1 MITSHFVRAAVTR
14 VCLALCLVAGTSIAG
29 AQDKPAAAKPESTAK
44 PDGAAKVFQAGAATA
59 NITPE
64 IGLPIV
70 GGFSPTPSTHI
81 HDELHARCFV
91 VDDGERR
98 VALVVCDLLGAHR
111 SVSDEAR
118 RLITAKTGIPKEN
131 VLISCTHTHSASS
144 ALGDRTKIVDQKPDD
159 YQLFV
164 AKRIADG
171 VVRAVNTLRPAELA
185 YGTVAAPEHVFNRR
199 WFMRPGTMPE
209 NPFGTSDLVKMN
221 PGSGPNLVEPA
232 GPVDPTVHFLALREP
247 DGKSIG
253 LIATYSLHYV
263 GDVGPNHISADYF
276 GYFAERMKRL
286 LTPEPQDPP
295 FVAAMANGTS
305 GDINNNNLV
314 KPQPARP
321 RYGRME
327 YVAHD
332 VAAKVHGE
340 LAKVKYR
347 RDVTVDARYREPMIA
362 SRVVTPELM
371 EWANKKVA
379 EPAQELKDARGRP
392 RADLSRIYAERTL
405 RLAQAPKEL
414 ALPVQVLRIGDVCIG
429 TLPCETFVEIGM
441 EFKERSPIKQAFMIS
456 LNHGY
461 YGYLPT
467 PRQHELGGYET
478 WPGTNR
484 LEKEA
489 SVKFLNQL
497 VEMAA
502 ELNSPPAP
510 PQKPADTS
518 AKPSAAAKN

>member
-1 MITSHFVRAAVTR
+1 MNLTRSLRKMFARCVVVTAAL
-14 VCLALCLVAGTSIAG
+14 LAASSIHA
-29 AQDKPAAAKPESTAK
+29 ADKPEAPKP
-44 PDGAAKVFQAGAATA
+44 GLQAGAATA
-59 NITPE
+59 NITPQ

-70 GGFSPTPSTHI
+70 GGFTPSPSKHI

-98 VALVVCDLLGAHR
+98 VALVVCDLLGMHR
-111 SVSDEAR
+111 SLSDEAR
-118 RLITAKTGIPKEN
+118 RLITEKTGIPKEN
-131 VLISCTHTHSASS
+131 VMISCTHTHSASS

-171 VVRAVNTLRPAELA
+171 VWRAVNTLRPAEIA
-185 YGTVAAPEHVFNRR
+185 YGTVDVPEHVHNRR

-232 GPVDPTVHFLALREP
+232 GPVDPTVHFLSIREP
-247 DGKSIG
+247 NGKPIG
-253 LIATYSLHYV
+253 LYAAYSLHYV
-263 GDVGPNHISADYF
+263 GDVGPAHISADYF
-276 GYFAERMKRL
+276 GYFAEQMKRL

-314 KPQPARP
+314 KPRASKPT
-321 RYGRME
+321 YGQMT

-332 VAAKVHGE
+332 IAAKVQAA
-340 LAKVKYR
+340 LKDLKYR
-347 RDVTVDARYREPMIA
+347 RDVTVDARYQEPLIG
-362 SRVVTPELM
+362 SRIVTPELL

-379 EPAQELKDARGRP
+379 EPVPAQVVDARGRP
-392 RADLSRIYAERTL
+392 KADLSRIYAERTL
-405 RLAQAPKEL
+405 QLAKAPKEL
-414 ALPVQVLRIGDVCIG
+414 ALPVQALRIGDVCIG
-429 TLPCETFVEIGM
+429 SLPCETLVEIGL
-441 EFKERSPIKQAFMIS
+441 EFKQRSPIKQAFMVS

-484 LEKEA
+484 LEKQA
-489 SVKFLNQL
+489 SVKFLDLL
-497 VEMAA
+497 VGMAG
-502 ELNSPPAP
+502 ELNSPPA
-510 PQKPADTS
+510 TS
-518 AKPSAAAKN
+518 TAPKATTEKKTAAAKN

>member
-1 MITSHFVRAAVTR
+1 MNIARLLRATF
-14 VCLALCLVAGTSIAG
+14 ALSLVVASAILPPPPALS
-29 AQDKPAAAKPESTAK
+29 ADKPAAAKP
-44 PDGAAKVFQAGAATA
+44 GLLAGAATA

-70 GGFSPTPSTHI
+70 GGFTPSPSKHI

-118 RLITAKTGIPKEN
+118 RLITEKTGIPKEN
-131 VLISCTHTHSASS
+131 VMISCTHTHSASS

-185 YGTVAAPEHVFNRR
+185 YGTVDVPEHVHNRR

-209 NPFGTSDLVKMN
+209 NPFGTTDLVKMN

-232 GPVDPTVHFLALREP
+232 GPVDPTVHFIALREP
-247 DGKSIG
+247 DGKPIG
-253 LIATYSLHYV
+253 LYAAYSLHYV
-263 GDVGPNHISADYF
+263 GDVGPAHISADYF
-276 GYFAERMKRL
+276 GYFAEQMKRL

-314 KPQPARP
+314 KPRGSKPT
-321 RYGRME
+321 YGQME

-332 VAAKVHGE
+332 VAAKVHAA
-340 LAKVKYR
+340 LKDLKYR
-347 RDVTVDARYREPMIA
+347 RDVTVDARYQEPMIG
-362 SRVVTPELM
+362 SRIVTPELM

-379 EPAQELKDARGRP
+379 EPVKEPQVDARGRAK
-392 RADLSRIYAERTL
+392 ADLSRIYAERTL

-414 ALPVQVLRIGDVCIG
+414 ALPVQAVRLGDVCIG
-429 TLPCETFVEIGM
+429 SLPCETFVEIGL
-441 EFKERSPIKQAFMIS
+441 EFKQRSKIKQAFMVS

-484 LEKEA
+484 LEKQA
-489 SVKFLNQL
+489 SVKFLDVVVGMAEEL
-497 VEMAA
+497 SKPVE
-502 ELNSPPAP
+502 
-510 PQKPADTS
+510 
-518 AKPSAAAKN
+518 AAAGKK

>member
-1 MITSHFVRAAVTR
+1 MPVSHFARAATAL
-14 VCLALCLVAGTSIAG
+14 VCLALYLTLSASVCS
-29 AQDKPAAAKPESTAK
+29 AQDKPAAAKPENAAK
-44 PDGAAKVFQAGAATA
+44 PAGEAKGLQAGAATA

-70 GGFSPTPSTHI
+70 GGFTPAPSTHI

-91 VDDGERR
+91 IDDGERR

-118 RLITAKTGIPKEN
+118 RLIAAKTGIPKEN

-144 ALGDRTKIVDQKPDD
+144 ALGDRTKVVDQKPDD

-247 DGKSIG
+247 SGKPIG
-253 LIATYSLHYV
+253 LLATYSLHYV
-263 GDVGPNHISADYF
+263 GDVGPGEISADYF
-276 GYFAERMKRL
+276 GYFAEQMKRL

-305 GDINNNNLV
+305 GDINNNNLL
-314 KPQPARP
+314 KPQAARP

-332 VAAKVHGE
+332 VAAKVQGE
-340 LAKVKYR
+340 LANVKYR
-347 RDVTVDARYREPMIA
+347 RDITVDARYREPMIG
-362 SRVVTPELM
+362 SRIVTPELM
-371 EWANKKVA
+371 AWANKKVS

-392 RADLSRIYAERTL
+392 KADLSRIYAERTI
-405 RLAQAPKEL
+405 RLSQQPKEL

-429 TLPCETFVEIGM
+429 SLPCETFVEIGI
-441 EFKERSPIKQAFMIS
+441 EFKQRSPIKQAFMIS

-484 LEKEA
+484 IEKEA

-497 VEMAA
+497 VEMAG
-502 ELNSPPAP
+502 ELAAP
-510 PQKPADTS
+510 PTS
-518 AKPSAAAKN
+518 TKKAE